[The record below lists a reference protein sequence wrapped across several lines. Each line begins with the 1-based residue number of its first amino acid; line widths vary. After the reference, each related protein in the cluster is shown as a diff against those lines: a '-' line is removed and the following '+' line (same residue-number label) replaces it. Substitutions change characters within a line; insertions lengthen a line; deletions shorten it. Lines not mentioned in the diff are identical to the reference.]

1 MKSGVTRLVTIAVTV
16 AVVGVVA
23 VVGGRKLAGWAGGLG
38 RPTDVTAPANVVAG
52 APITIEVPAG
62 SAARQIGV
70 ILAENGV
77 VPSALAFELAVRGSG
92 VAERLQAGTYRLETG
107 MTAGEALD
115 VLLRGP
121 IVDSYRVTVREGLW
135 VTEILD
141 SLAAQT
147 KYDREDFESAL
158 SNVDSSHGYGGG
170 GLRSWEGGLFPDTY
184 EFTSDASAEEILQRM
199 ATTMDQRIEAVDWSE
214 LETLGFNTREG
225 VIIAS
230 IVEAEAKL
238 DEDRP
243 LIAGVVLNRLELDM
257 PLQIDATVLY
267 ALGERGKAL
276 STKDLQVDSPYNTY
290 RVQGLPPTPIGA
302 PGLASLEAAAHP
314 VRSKYLYYV
323 LTDKA
328 GGHSFAETYD
338 EFLALKAQAKRDGV
352 IP

>member
-1 MKSGVTRLVTIAVTV
+1 MKSGVSRAVTIIVTV
-16 AVVGVVA
+16 VVVAVVA
-23 VVGGRKLAGWAGGLG
+23 VVGGRRLATWAGSLG
-38 RPTDVTAPANVVAG
+38 RPTDVTASSDIQAG
-52 APITIEVPAG
+52 APVTIEVPAG
-62 SAARQIGV
+62 SSARQIGI

-77 VPSALAFELAVRGSG
+77 VSSALAFELAVRGSG
-92 VAERLQAGTYRLETG
+92 EAERLQAGTYQLETG
-107 MTAGEALD
+107 MTAGDALN

-121 IVDSYRVTVREGLW
+121 VVESYRVTVPEGLW

-147 KYDREDFESAL
+147 VYDREDFESGL
-158 SNVDSSHGYGGG
+158 SNVHSSHGYGGG
-170 GLRSWEGGLFPDTY
+170 GLDSWEGGLFPDTY
-184 EFTSDASAEEILQRM
+184 EFAPDASAEEILQRM
-199 ATTMDQRIEAVDWSE
+199 ATTMDRRIESVDWSG
-214 LETLGFNTREG
+214 LEAQDFTVKDG

-230 IVEAEAKL
+230 MIEAEAKL

-243 LIAGVVLNRLELDM
+243 LIASVVLNRLEIGM

-267 ALGERGKAL
+267 ALAERGKVL
-276 STKDLQVDSPYNTY
+276 SSKDLEVDSPYNTY

-314 VRSKYLYYV
+314 AESKYLYYV

-328 GGHSFAETYD
+328 GGHSFAATYD

>member
-1 MKSGVTRLVTIAVTV
+1 MKCGVARLVTIVVTV
-16 AVVGVVA
+16 VVVGVVA
-23 VVGGRKLAGWAGGLG
+23 FVGGRRLATWAGGLG
-38 RPTDVTAPANVVAG
+38 GPTDVTTPSNIAPGVSV
-52 APITIEVPAG
+52 TIEVPAG
-62 SAARQIGV
+62 SAARQIGS
-70 ILAENGV
+70 ILAEKGV
-77 VPSALAFELAVRGSG
+77 VSSALAFELAVRGSG
-92 VAERLQAGTYRLETG
+92 VAERLQAGTYLLETG
-107 MTAGEALD
+107 MTAGEALN
-115 VLLRGP
+115 VLLEGP
-121 IVDSYRVTVREGLW
+121 IVESYRVTVPEGLW

-147 KYDREDFESAL
+147 TYERGDFESAL
-158 SNVDSSHGYGGG
+158 SDIDSSHGYGGG
-170 GLRSWEGGLFPDTY
+170 DLRSWEGGLFPDTY
-184 EFTSDASAEEILQRM
+184 EFASDVSPKEILQRM
-199 ATTMDQRIEAVDWSE
+199 ATTMDQRIESVDWSD
-214 LETLGFNTREG
+214 LEALGITVKDG

-230 IVEAEAKL
+230 IVESEAKL

-243 LIAGVVLNRLELDM
+243 VIAGVVLNRLEIDM

-267 ALGERGKAL
+267 ALGERGKVL
-276 STKDLQVDSPYNTY
+276 SSKDLEVDSPYNTY

-314 VRSKYLYYV
+314 VESKYLYYV